1 MAPLSG
7 PPRPIYVGSG
17 DDGRLVPPN
26 WLEQA
31 PVTRMSIALNVA
43 VFVVQIGLTGG
54 KSIMHLPEGEG
65 LSFGASYS
73 LAVLGERR
81 WETLVT
87 ACFLHDGLLHIGFN
101 MLALW
106 MAGPIVE
113 RAVGSARMAPL
124 YVAAGA
130 FGNLLSVA
138 HSWVVRSAQL
148 TVGASGAISGVIAA
162 ALVLGWRTQGW
173 RGPLTQA
180 MGRWLLFVFAFGL
193 MSRFGGG
200 NVDNAA
206 HFGGALAGA
215 TIALTWR
222 RGRSYSRRA
231 TSVAVG
237 SCAAVLAACVAIV
250 AVHDRYDRFA
260 RMTLQ
265 DRADFTNEALS
276 EGRCDDAIEGLNAAQ
291 RLRANLAPLTSL
303 RNRVNETC
311 ARDEQSP

>member
-1 MAPLSG
+1 M
-7 PPRPIYVGSG
+7 
-17 DDGRLVPPN
+17 
-26 WLEQA
+26 
-31 PVTRMSIALNVA
+31 TRMSIALNVA

-54 KSIMHLPEGEG
+54 KAIGHLPEEEA

-124 YVAAGA
+124 YLVAGA

-138 HSWVVRSAQL
+138 HSSIVGSAQL

-180 MGRWLLFVFAFGL
+180 MGRWLLFVFVFGL

-215 TIALTWR
+215 TIAFTWR
-222 RGRSYSRRA
+222 RGRSFSRRA
-231 TSVAVG
+231 TSIAVG
-237 SCAAVLAACVAIV
+237 SCTAVLAACVAIV
-250 AVHDRYDRFA
+250 GVHDRYDRFA
-260 RMTLQ
+260 TMTLQ
-265 DRADFTNEALS
+265 EREVFASEALS
-276 EGRCDDAIEGLNAAQ
+276 EGRCDDAIAGLNAAQ
-291 RLRANLAPLTSL
+291 RLQANVAPLTSL
-303 RNRVNETC
+303 RKRVDETC
-311 ARDEQSP
+311 AREE